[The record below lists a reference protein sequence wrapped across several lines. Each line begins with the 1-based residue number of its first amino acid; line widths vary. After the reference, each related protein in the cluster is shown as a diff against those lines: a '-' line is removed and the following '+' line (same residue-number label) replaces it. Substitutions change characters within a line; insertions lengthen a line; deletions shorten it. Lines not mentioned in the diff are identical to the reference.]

1 MWLYVSI
8 TSRVNFL
15 SKWYENISRNPNL
28 NIISIWQYITKF
40 YINCNLKCNVVL
52 QNFCLNVVISGILF
66 IHVWKTK
73 LRCIF
78 LIWIALKPTIFN
90 SNFISLLMI
99 WVYDLNIFYWRKC
112 RTTLIIYKKN
122 TRCLVF
128 KQTIDFC
135 SVWKPQLKI
144 KYHKNWKICN
154 IPI

>member
-1 MWLYVSI
+1 MQCG
-8 TSRVNFL
+8 F
-15 SKWYENISRNPNL
+15 
-28 NIISIWQYITKF
+28 
-40 YINCNLKCNVVL
+40 

-66 IHVWKTK
+66 IYVWKTK

-112 RTTLIIYKKN
+112 HTTLIIYKKN

-144 KYHKNWKICN
+144 KYHKKLENLWYFHFKKRKEFQSILN
-154 IPI
+154 ERFYPRFR